1 MGSYTVQ
8 EVVRAGVVPTENA
21 VAASDTFSN
30 DGHTIL
36 IVTNGSGGSVN
47 VTLTTPGT
55 VDGLAVAD
63 RVVAVGNGVKKAIGP
78 FPRSLYNDSDGKVTV
93 AYDGTTSVTAMA
105 LSI

>member
-36 IVTNGSGGSVN
+36 IVTNGSGGTLV
-47 VTLTTPGT
+47 VTLVTQGT
-55 VDGLAVAD
+55 VDGQAVAD
-63 RVVAVGNGVKKAIGP
+63 RTVSIATGVKKAIGP
-78 FPRSLYNDSDGKVTV
+78 FIRSVYNDSDGKVT
-93 AYDGTTSVTAMA
+93 AQYDATTSVTAAA
-105 LSI
+105 LKI